1 MFVLGNVLIGV
12 ATVIYWILWGYQWIL
27 IARAVISWV
36 NPDPRNPIV
45 QFLYAATEPLIRAV
59 RRMLPMSLRYFPIDI
74 AFLVVFALVIF
85 VQYGIVPSLFE
96 MGVRLKSPA
105 DLSESLSR
113 GAMRA
118 TLGGTSTAYRRTK

>member
-12 ATVIYWILWGYQWIL
+12 AMVLDWILWGYQWIL
-27 IARAVISWV
+27 IARAVVSWV

-45 QFLYAATEPLIRAV
+45 QFLYAATEPLIRVV
-59 RRMLPMSLRYFPIDI
+59 RRMLPMNLRYFPLDI

-85 VQYGIVPSLFE
+85 ARYGIVPSLFE
-96 MGVRLKSPA
+96 MGVRLKGPG

-113 GAMRA
+113 GAWRA
-118 TLGGTSTAYRRTK
+118 TLGGTSTD

>member
-1 MFVLGNVLIGV
+1 MFVFGNVLIGIASV
-12 ATVIYWILWGYQWIL
+12 LNWILWGYQWIL

-59 RRMLPMSLRYFPIDI
+59 RRMLPMNLRYFPIDI

-85 VQYGIVPSLFE
+85 AQYGIVPSIFE
-96 MGVRLKSPA
+96 MGMRLKGPA
-105 DLSESLSR
+105 DLAL
-113 GAMRA
+113 AP
-118 TLGGTSTAYRRTK
+118 

>member
-1 MFVLGNVLIGV
+1 MFVLGNVLIGLARV
-12 ATVIYWILWGYQWIL
+12 LDWILWGYQWIL

-45 QFLYAATEPLIRAV
+45 QFLYAATEPLIRVA
-59 RRMLPMSLRYFPIDI
+59 RRMLPMNLRYFPLDI

-85 VQYGIVPSLFE
+85 AQYGIVPSLFE
-96 MGVRLKSPA
+96 VGVRLKSPS

-113 GAMRA
+113 EARRA

>member
-1 MFVLGNVLIGV
+1 MFVLGNVLIGLARV
-12 ATVIYWILWGYQWIL
+12 LDWILWGYQWIL

-45 QFLYAATEPLIRAV
+45 QFLYAATEPLIRTV
-59 RRMLPMSLRYFPIDI
+59 RRMLPMNLRYFPVDI

-85 VQYGIVPSLFE
+85 AQYGIVPSLFE

-113 GAMRA
+113 EAGRA
-118 TLGGTSTAYRRTK
+118 TLGTSTAYRRTK

>member
-1 MFVLGNVLIGV
+1 MFVLGNVLIGLARV
-12 ATVIYWILWGYQWIL
+12 LDWILWGYQWIL

-45 QFLYAATEPLIRAV
+45 QFLYAATEPLIRTV
-59 RRMLPMSLRYFPIDI
+59 RRMLPMNLRYFPVDI

-85 VQYGIVPSLFE
+85 AQYGIVPSLFE
-96 MGVRLKSPA
+96 MGVRLKCPA

-113 GAMRA
+113 EAGRA
-118 TLGGTSTAYRRTK
+118 TLGTSTAYRRTK